1 MLSGSDN
8 AGACRLLLG
17 RIGLVLHVVA
27 MLQHEQGTA
36 QAAIS
41 TSPPCNIS
49 FCRVNACLDKLCAR
63 HSCHKR
69 TLVYAKEVGVSARV
83 QMTYSGEK
91 EPGCCILRCP
101 LAQSHASGRAI
112 AADAAPRTS

>member
-49 FCRVNACLDKLCAR
+49 FVLYDQIL
-63 HSCHKR
+63 KR
-69 TLVYAKEVGVSARV
+69 SYPSSIVGHLRASREQVLHTAK
-83 QMTYSGEK
+83 
-91 EPGCCILRCP
+91 
-101 LAQSHASGRAI
+101 
-112 AADAAPRTS
+112 D